1 LTFADGQIER
11 TARDI
16 FGWASLR
23 PGQADAMAAVLRGG
37 DALVIMPTG
46 SGKSACYQVPGVML
60 GGVTIVVS
68 PLIALQQDQVAALRA
83 LRTHRRAV
91 AIHSGESE
99 RFRAQ
104 AFKALA
110 DGEIEFLFLSPE
122 QLARRDVLDAVAA
135 ARPKLFVVDEAH
147 CVSSWGHDFRPD
159 YLRLGSVIEQL
170 GHPPVLALTAT
181 AAPPVREEIVK
192 RLGMRHP
199 KLVVTG
205 FDRPNLWLGV
215 ERFEEDEDKRQA
227 VVTRA
232 MTEPKPGLV
241 YAATRADT
249 ERYARELADF
259 GMRSGAY
266 HAGRK
271 GSERQA
277 LQDAFMA
284 DQLDVLVATT
294 AFGMGIDKPNV
305 RFVIHAAVPDS
316 VDSYY
321 QEIGR
326 AGRDGE
332 PATIVL
338 LYRSEDLGLR
348 HFFAGGAKPHR
359 EALQQLVDALV
370 AHPSPVDP
378 ALLEAEVVMPPRRIT
393 ALLNLLEDV
402 GAISFDLKGHI
413 VPRDFA
419 DPAAVIDRVVET
431 AENRG
436 RIEESRVEMMRGYAE
451 TAGCRRQH
459 LLGYFGEVLEE
470 PCGHCDNCDSGSSW
484 VHRDAQQRPYP
495 INQRV
500 RHAVWGAGM
509 VTGYEDG
516 HLVVLFEEGGYR
528 ALDLRLVVEK
538 HLLEPI

>member
-1 LTFADGQIER
+1 MRRWSKEPSARSSLTFADEQIAR
-11 TARDI
+11 TAREV

-23 PGQADAMAAVLRGG
+23 PGQADAMAAVLQGG

-99 RFRAQ
+99 HFRAQ
-104 AFKALA
+104 AFQALA
-110 DGEIEFLFLSPE
+110 DGQIEFLFLSPE

-135 ARPKLFVVDEAH
+135 ARPSLFVVDEAH

-170 GHPPVLALTAT
+170 EHPPVLALTAT
-181 AAPPVREEIVK
+181 AAPPVREEIVE
-192 RLGMRHP
+192 RLGMRRP
-199 KLVVTG
+199 KLIVTG

-215 ERFEEDEDKRQA
+215 ERFEQDDDKRQA

-232 MTEPKPGLV
+232 ITEPKPGLV

-259 GMRSGAY
+259 GLRSDAY

-271 GSERQA
+271 GSDRQE
-277 LQDAFMA
+277 LQDAFMS

-326 AGRDGE
+326 AGRDGA
-332 PATIVL
+332 PASVVL

-359 EALQQLVDALV
+359 ETLQRLVDALV
-370 AHPSPVDP
+370 SHPSPVDP
-378 ALLEAEVVMPPRRIT
+378 ALLESEQADPQLPPRRVT

-402 GAISFDLKGHI
+402 GAISFDHNGHI
-413 VPRDFA
+413 VPRGF
-419 DPAAVIDRVVET
+419 R
-431 AENRG
+431 
-436 RIEESRVEMMRGYAE
+436 
-451 TAGCRRQH
+451 
-459 LLGYFGEVLEE
+459 
-470 PCGHCDNCDSGSSW
+470 
-484 VHRDAQQRPYP
+484 
-495 INQRV
+495 
-500 RHAVWGAGM
+500 
-509 VTGYEDG
+509 
-516 HLVVLFEEGGYR
+516 
-528 ALDLRLVVEK
+528 
-538 HLLEPI
+538 